1 MMKISVKNMSGESAT
16 NIQLSDFVFSAPMNA
31 DLVQQAL
38 VMYQSNLRQ
47 GTHST
52 KTRAEVSGGGRKPWR
67 QKTTGR
73 ARTGSNR
80 SPHWR
85 HGGVTFGPKPKDYRK
100 SMLKKMR
107 RTALRCMLSSKL
119 RENKLVV
126 IDGIDLETHEAKLLR
141 NVLHALGIG
150 KSALIVCEKPA
161 LNLVRAAGNF
171 RGVRTLPADLMNAH
185 ELLRKD
191 YLLMTTDAI
200 QRTEVIWG
208 NNTDVVESSK
218 ETQSAT

>member
-1 MMKISVKNMSGESAT
+1 MKTSVKNMSGESVT
-16 NIQLSDFVFSAPMNA
+16 SIQLSDFVFSASMNT

-47 GTHST
+47 GTHNT

-67 QKTTGR
+67 QKYMNK
-73 ARTGSNR
+73 ARQGSNR
-80 SPHWR
+80 APHWR

-107 RTALRCMLSSKL
+107 RAALRCMLSSKL

-126 IDGIDLETHEAKLLR
+126 IDGIDLETPKAKP
-141 NVLHALGIG
+141 LHDILHTLGIE
-150 KSALIVCEKPA
+150 KSALIVCEKPT

-171 RGVRTLPADLMNAH
+171 SGIRTLPADLMNAH

-200 QRTEVIWG
+200 QRAEIIWG
-208 NNTDVVESSK
+208 NNTAIVESSK
-218 ETQSAT
+218 EIQSAT